1 MSDQQKHSSHPT
13 FIHSFSQVCQIFHKI
28 VLKKKNNSVLK
39 VGKGGGGVGDGRR
52 VGASY
57 LHGGLVEFG
66 NLVEDAV
73 EDLERSSGCSHQQH
87 RGRQERGRLH
97 LQEP

>member
-1 MSDQQKHSSHPT
+1 M
-13 FIHSFSQVCQIFHKI
+13 
-28 VLKKKNNSVLK
+28 
-39 VGKGGGGVGDGRR
+39 GWGDGRR